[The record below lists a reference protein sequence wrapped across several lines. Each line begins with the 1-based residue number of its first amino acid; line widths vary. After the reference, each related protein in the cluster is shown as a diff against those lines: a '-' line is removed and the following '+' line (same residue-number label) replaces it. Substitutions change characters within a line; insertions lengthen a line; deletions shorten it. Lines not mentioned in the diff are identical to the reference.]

1 MGVNWLPAETDIR
14 DQKMIPSPLFKA
26 LKNCRFLQ
34 PFPLRFFAAREST
47 MVESPPFPA
56 PLFPTFFPSVLK
68 KKEKGGVREGKR
80 GTKKEER
87 KGRGGIETSDLIRFT
102 SVEDEG
108 KDGK

>member
-1 MGVNWLPAETDIR
+1 M
-14 DQKMIPSPLFKA
+14 
-26 LKNCRFLQ
+26 
-34 PFPLRFFAAREST
+34 
-47 MVESPPFPA
+47 
-56 PLFPTFFPSVLK
+56 
-68 KKEKGGVREGKR
+68 REGKR